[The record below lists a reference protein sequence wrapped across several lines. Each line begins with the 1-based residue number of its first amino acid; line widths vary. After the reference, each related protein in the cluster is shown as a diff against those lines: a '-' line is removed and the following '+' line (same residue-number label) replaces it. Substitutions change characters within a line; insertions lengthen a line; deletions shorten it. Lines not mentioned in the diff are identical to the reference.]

1 MNYLI
6 PNNPFNPDRLY
17 KLFILG
23 CLIIL
28 ALIVSDMLKSCRK
41 SEHDADISPIKHRI
55 IADIKRKDSVKE
67 AIVYR
72 DSIRTKLV
80 TKWRTIRHDS
90 LIPCEDKLARVD
102 TIIYVDSL
110 LISDLKHEIKLSDT
124 IIANYQKVVYNDSI
138 VIIGLNK
145 SLVKQKRKTKLALI
159 VAALFG
165 GVAVLK

>member
-1 MNYLI
+1 MATATQSN
-6 PNNPFNPDRLY
+6 PNNGDKIY

-23 CLIIL
+23 CLIVLVI
-28 ALIVSDMLKSCRK
+28 IVSDMFKSCRE

-55 IADIKRKDSVKE
+55 IEDLKRKDSVKE
-67 AIVYR
+67 VIIYR

-80 TKWRTIRHDS
+80 TKWRNRTDTLTIHEVVNLCDS
-90 LIPCEDKLARVD
+90 V
-102 TIIYVDSL
+102 IYVDSA

-145 SLVKQKRKTKLALI
+145 SLVKQKRKTKIALI
-159 VAALFG
+159 VAAIFG
-165 GVAVLK
+165 GVALVK